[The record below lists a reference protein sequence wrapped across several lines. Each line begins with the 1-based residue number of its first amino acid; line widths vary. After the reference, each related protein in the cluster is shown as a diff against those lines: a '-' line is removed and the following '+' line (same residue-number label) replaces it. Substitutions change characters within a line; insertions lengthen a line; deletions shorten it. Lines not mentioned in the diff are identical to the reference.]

1 MILRHNMKPTKYK
14 YSNHNTVTLVY
25 IQVKIDTGLDSNTP
39 PQTGNK
45 PKAVVNFFTFW
56 WDSGLVNISAVICSV
71 EQ

>member
-39 PQTGNK
+39 PQTDNK
-45 PKAVVNFFTFW
+45 PKAVENFFTFW
-56 WDSGLVNISAVICSV
+56 CDSGFVNISAVISSV
-71 EQ
+71 GQ